1 MSILTL
7 KLKARI
13 IRKLVQSRKWNE
25 KSINILAGLP
35 SHWRQEP
42 STVQAL
48 QELESYKWILKH
60 EKEGEIHYS
69 LNKNKVLEILNFY
82 ERYCGNKK

>member
-7 KLKARI
+7 QLKARI

-25 KSINILAGLP
+25 NSENIIAGLP
-35 SHWRQEP
+35 AHWRQEP
-42 STVQAL
+42 IVEKAL
-48 QELESYKWILKH
+48 KELENYNWLLKH
-60 EKEGEIHYS
+60 ETEDGTYYS

-82 ERYCGNKK
+82 ERYCENKS